1 MKKTILA
8 FAGLSCSLLTA
19 FAADVDFVKQI
30 QPIFQKS
37 CIECHGPDKQKGKLR
52 LDNKEAALKGGE
64 DGPCIIPKDAAKS
77 DLYRRITLPKDS
89 DDVMPNK
96 GDLLTKEQTDLI
108 RDWINQGAIW
118 PENTKPAKVAAAAP
132 SAPVAELPKD
142 FKPSAQESDAIAKLA
157 KSGIEVRLVA
167 ANIPWRD
174 ANLRNQGTNITDAA
188 IAPLKD
194 IKSLV
199 DLNLATTKI
208 TDAGLDAIKDLPYLQ
223 RLHLELTSVTDAG
236 LAKLKGLTN
245 LSYLNLY
252 GTTITDAGLE
262 NLKGMGYLRNLYL
275 FQSKVTTA
283 GVASLKHALP
293 HLDISTGWELEVPVK
308 KVEIKDEKKEE
319 KKEAKTEEKKDEKK
333 EPKKEEKK
341 EDPAKK

>member
-1 MKKTILA
+1 MKKHILT
-8 FAGLSCSLLTA
+8 FAGLSCCLFTSS
-19 FAADVDFVKQI
+19 AADVDFLKDI

-64 DGPCIIPKDAAKS
+64 DGPAIIPKDAAKS
-77 DLYRRITLPKDS
+77 DLYRRITLPKSS

-96 GDLLTKEQTDLI
+96 GELLTKEQTDLI

-118 PENTKPAKVAAAAP
+118 PEAAAPAKVAKTAP
-132 SAPVAELPKD
+132 SVPVAELPKD
-142 FKPSAQESDAIAKLA
+142 FKPSAQESEAVAKLA

-208 TDAGLDAIKDLPYLQ
+208 TDAGLDTIKDLPYLQ
-223 RLHLELTSVTDAG
+223 RLHLELTSVTDTG

-245 LSYLNLY
+245 LVYLNLY
-252 GTTITDAGLE
+252 GTAITDAGLE

-283 GVASLKHALP
+283 GVAGLKHALS
-293 HLDISTGWELEVPVK
+293 HLDISTGWELEALVK
-308 KVEIKDEKKEE
+308 KVEMKD
-319 KKEAKTEEKKDEKK
+319 EKKDEKK
-333 EPKKEEKK
+333 DAKKEEKKEEKK